1 MRRPKSLS
9 FLSII
14 KCKNFRNYLPI
25 MTLDIILKMDT
36 YAKEGLIFKIL
47 QKVGVWLGKKYRL

>member
-1 MRRPKSLS
+1 
-9 FLSII
+9 
-14 KCKNFRNYLPI
+14 

-36 YAKEGLIFKIL
+36 YTKEGLIFKIL

>member
-1 MRRPKSLS
+1 MRRPKSLR

-36 YAKEGLIFKIL
+36 YAKKGLIFKIL
-47 QKVGVWLGKKYRL
+47 LKVGVWLEKKYRL